1 MNNQINNSNNYN
13 SQLVRTPLQP
23 KSVNK
28 NIVNDSSVKNT
39 PIKFPVFEKFNNSHN
54 LLNAIQEST
63 SEIQLNEKKF
73 EKEMKNNFYFSE
85 EKNSLTSP
93 SYKDIIQLSEK
104 EENYNKNK
112 NNYNYNK
119 TPCIEILPMDDYPF
133 STDEKSNTK
142 YKLNG
147 IFHSNN
153 PQSPES
159 PESPTSLKI
168 KKALDFF
175 DNENYFH
182 LNIRDVN
189 NKSKIDKF
197 IHEDLC
203 FVEDIE

>member
-1 MNNQINNSNNYN
+1 MNNQINSSNNYN

-28 NIVNDSSVKNT
+28 NIVNDSSLKNT

-54 LLNAIQEST
+54 SLNAIQEST
-63 SEIQLNEKKF
+63 SEIQLNEKIF
-73 EKEMKNNFYFSE
+73 EKEMKNIFYFSE
-85 EKNSLTSP
+85 EKNSLTSA

-112 NNYNYNK
+112 NNDYYFNK
-119 TPCIEILPMDDYPF
+119 TPCIEILPMHDYPF

-142 YKLNG
+142 YKLKG
-147 IFHSNN
+147 IFQSEN

-159 PESPTSLKI
+159 PTSLMI

-182 LNIRDVN
+182 LNIRDVE

-197 IHEDLC
+197 IHEDLY
-203 FVEDIE
+203 FLEDNE